1 MIKNKKKI
9 LDDIVNLTAALIDV
23 PASLINS
30 GGRARVLVL
39 GRVASANFLMR
50 DLGFTYDELSKHIN
64 RDRTSFYYYEAKHN
78 DNYKYWKE
86 YKELYDNLK
95 KSYLGIDN
103 MAMTSEDMLKVF
115 KDKGI
120 ENMEAAPFM
129 ISFKIGNIE
138 EYIYTRD
145 LEATIKILKE
155 AFKQF
160 NYSFSVE
167 HINSLAYES

>member
-160 NYSFSVE
+160 NYSFSV
-167 HINSLAYES
+167 

>member
-1 MIKNKKKI
+1 MVKNNKKI
-9 LDDIVNLTAALIDV
+9 LQDITDLTAALLDV
-23 PASLINS
+23 PAKDING

-50 DLGFTYDELSKHIN
+50 DLGYTYDELCKHID

-78 DNYKYWKE
+78 DNYKYWRE

-103 MAMTSEDMLKVF
+103 MAMTKEDMLKVF
-115 KDKGI
+115 KDKDI
-120 ENMEAAPFM
+120 VNQEAAPFM

-138 EYIYTRD
+138 EYIYTRE
-145 LEATIKILKE
+145 LEDTIKVLKE

-167 HINSLAYES
+167 HINSLAYEQ